1 MLFSPQLFAAGISRT
16 LIEALREVSS
26 HTENS
31 LNLVQKHLLEELG
44 RVLGG
49 SSHADHSLPSFNSQ
63 SQQKRMLGS
72 SESRLSSSTP
82 PSNVLLALGAL
93 EIFDFCDM
101 NLFSFVTAH
110 VMPHVDSPSEEIR
123 CAAVRV
129 ACKLLLPK
137 HPRMVNHN
145 QFQQAYNQ
153 VQKLISVG
161 LSDRE
166 VSVRSC
172 LLNALDK
179 RFDPYLIQSENVSF
193 LLMALHDEKYEI
205 QRAVLKIISR
215 LSPAIPGVVTNAV
228 RQLILDL
235 LRALEYSQETST
247 IIESVKLLGLSIH
260 STSSLIEAYVNPVF
274 ELLVNHLKTI
284 QQGGLFKGEF
294 RWRR

>member
-1 MLFSPQLFAAGISRT
+1 M
-16 LIEALREVSS
+16 SS

-49 SSHADHSLPSFNSQ
+49 SSHAEHSLPSFNFQ
-63 SQQKRMLGS
+63 LQQKRVLS
-72 SESRLSSSTP
+72 APESRLSSSTP

-110 VMPHVDSPSEEIR
+110 VMPPVDSPSEEIR

-137 HPRMVNHN
+137 HPRIVNNN

-274 ELLVNHLKTI
+274 ELLVSHLKTI
-284 QQGGLFKGEF
+284 QHGEF
-294 RWRR
+294 FICWRDCNE